1 MSTCPHCGCEI
12 EPEKRQRSAP
22 QHRRYMAL
30 CAAAYAAWPE
40 IDDFKPRS
48 ANHLRYWLE
57 CHVEGG
63 YVVTKMVRINSTDP
77 EKLYQLMRAFL
88 AHSDDETLFIEL
100 DGNLLIEKK
109 AKSIAFGE
117 MSQSDFSALA
127 QGVEAI
133 IEITLGVSAEQ
144 LLKETATAA

>member
-1 MSTCPHCGCEI
+1 MSTCPHCGCDI
-12 EPEKRQRSAP
+12 EPEKRQRSSP

-48 ANHLRYWLE
+48 VNHLRYWLE

-63 YVVTKMVRINSTDP
+63 YVVTKSWRITSTDP
-77 EKLYQLMRAFL
+77 EKVYGLMCAFL
-88 AHSDDETLFIEL
+88 KASDDENIFVEL
-100 DGNLLIEKK
+100 DGNLLMQKK

-144 LLKETATAA
+144 LLKETERAA